1 MELSLESNEAWWN
14 RNPKNFRIFS
24 PDELDSN
31 KLSGVLEATNRFSL
45 PS

>member
-1 MELSLESNEAWWN
+1 MELSLECNGLVD

-45 PS
+45 PH